1 LLKNTVYLTVENVR
15 FRYIYKLICM
25 NIYDMVHNLFED
37 DTAWENHYNDWKNI
51 LSKITVHENDTVYEP
66 TVSQTEY
73 RVSVIKDL
81 IKSYEISHK

>member
-1 LLKNTVYLTVENVR
+1 
-15 FRYIYKLICM
+15 M

-51 LSKITVHENDTVYEP
+51 LSKITVPENDTVYEP